1 MPKTYQSIY
10 VFISVHLTFKK
21 KFWFISDS
29 SHLFRMQGKTFLN
42 PLQLSSLLTGIIMDS
57 DDDDGD
63 ASDDG
68 GMKVL
73 TWLSAERRGMERVR
87 PCPSIG

>member
-1 MPKTYQSIY
+1 M
-10 VFISVHLTFKK
+10 SVYICLVFKK
-21 KFWFISDS
+21 EGLGS
-29 SHLFRMQGKTFLN
+29 SRLGSLLCLGCKEELFRFT
-42 PLQLSSLLTGIIMDS
+42 STVLTANNTVVMD
-57 DDDDGD
+57 DEYDGGGG
-63 ASDDG
+63 DG

>member
-1 MPKTYQSIY
+1 MDND
-10 VFISVHLTFKK
+10 
-21 KFWFISDS
+21 SDGGES
-29 SHLFRMQGKTFLN
+29 EG
-42 PLQLSSLLTGIIMDS
+42 
-57 DDDDGD
+57 DDDD
-63 ASDDG
+63 DDG